1 MENDETKKDLGMS
14 PPPMLLVS
22 KSNKD
27 HFEYI
32 PQIHADEQGQL
43 NVNLNKLKE
52 PETKE
57 ESKVEILNDSY
68 NKNEDF
74 RLGNSSIMENH
85 PLTKTEKKAI
95 KLMTVPDEK
104 ENFQNP
110 NPQEMES
117 PSLDLKNQSNDMNL
131 NESKFDSPGL
141 SPNSVTFSSI
151 PRDSKIYKEAPD
163 FKEKVYTKRFPKLKS

>member
-52 PETKE
+52 TETKE
-57 ESKVEILNDSY
+57 ESKAEVLNDSY

-95 KLMTVPDEK
+95 KLITVPDEK

-117 PSLDLKNQSNDMNL
+117 PSLDFKNQSNDMNL

-151 PRDSKIYKEAPD
+151 RDSKIYKEAPD